1 MKKEI
6 KEKTKDPVK
15 YRALI
20 NQFRKEWVTPTETT
34 AIHILDT
41 SQNFSLWL
49 DLNGYKIIKT
59 N

>member
-1 MKKEI
+1 MKNK

-20 NQFRKEWVTPTETT
+20 NQFRKEWVIPTEDLPVQ
-34 AIHILDT
+34 ILDT

-49 DLNGYKIIKT
+49 TKNGYKIIKT